1 MSSPGIPSQ
10 TMARASAMIRGKRTG
25 IVIDSSKVSADKDT
39 GKVDMDALFEMAEQK
54 TPAEEKKM
62 SPKKKQPPRKV
73 KSPRAVR
80 MSLPGSEEEN
90 IDNGSEVKKYVSKLR
105 SRGKNG
111 LSYSPSELSEVS
123 TLAPTPAD
131 DKLLTQPAEVLPQAA
146 ERVTS
151 PEADFP
157 VADNE
162 VDDDDDLGPPAL
174 PPDEDEDGDKKL
186 AAKTSL
192 TDTESDGID
201 DDDEGAGYNM
211 IHDPETP
218 ASARKRRALKE
229 KEELKKKKKK
239 KAKKS
244 LKKRAVTFSPKGIPI
259 ANRDYNTIP
268 LAELIEES
276 PQDKSVRRSKR
287 ARVKPLQFWRNEK
300 AEYGAHEESGV
311 LGEAMGNMPVVK
323 NIVKAQP
330 TPYRKKKQPTANKKR
345 RKAKSTDSVETVEVD
360 EPFDTSRLRRKY
372 KVVDGEI
379 AHIWD
384 DGADDSADLSTFDI
398 VALRYF
404 FTTASDLSS
413 FALQRLFH
421 TLPIWKQVTYQCQV
435 PERKGKAKSLVKP
448 HKPSMFLMTKMIIML
463 GILLGI
469 SYYLRKVSRMQ
480 NRLVRVRKPSLFV
493 IVSLEH

>member
-1 MSSPGIPSQ
+1 
-10 TMARASAMIRGKRTG
+10 MIRGKRTG

-54 TPAEEKKM
+54 TPAVEKKM

-131 DKLLTQPAEVLPQAA
+131 DKLLTQPEEVLPQAA

-300 AEYGAHEESGV
+300 AEYGAHEESGI

-413 FALQRLFH
+413 FAFQRLFH